1 MTPGWA
7 RHIRGAR
14 WSRGARAA
22 AATALVLILS
32 ACKTEL
38 YEGLSQR
45 DANEMTAMLLE
56 SGVDAERVKSADGS
70 YLVRVSDDD
79 FVRAVKIV
87 ERSGLPREQFA
98 TLGQLFNDDRLIATP
113 TEERARFIYGLSQEL
128 SHTVSDIA
136 GVISARVHIVLPARD
151 GLDRAVE
158 PATASVAIR
167 HDQTFD
173 AANFS
178 PRIRQ
183 LVANSV
189 ETLEYENVSLALFPM
204 AQASDGLS
212 ADPGLIGGS
221 AQHEADAS
229 ASPQIA
235 TAATPEQP
243 LKAVIDDL
251 WRRAEDALGPNGVRA
266 FWAAAAGSL
275 AFTIWMLLT
284 WTIRLVR
291 LSLPR
296 R

>member
-7 RHIRGAR
+7 RQIRIAR

-22 AATALVLILS
+22 AAAVLVLGLS

-45 DANEMTAMLLE
+45 DANEMTARLLE
-56 SGVDAERVKSADGS
+56 SGVDAERVKGADGT
-70 YLVRVSDDD
+70 YLVRVSEED

-87 ERSGLPREQFA
+87 EQSGLPRQQFA

-173 AANFS
+173 SANFS

-183 LVANSV
+183 LVADSV
-189 ETLEYENVSLALFPM
+189 ETLQYENVSLALFPM
-204 AQASDGLS
+204 AQASEGGS
-212 ADPGLIGGS
+212 ADPGLTARS
-221 AQHEADAS
+221 AQTQAAAS
-229 ASPQIA
+229 ASPPIA
-235 TAATPEQP
+235 AAATPEQP

-251 WRRAEDALGPNGVRA
+251 WRRAEEALGPNGVRA

-275 AFTIWMLLT
+275 AFTFWMLLT

-291 LSLPR
+291 HSLLR